1 MEEYILTIDQ
11 GTTSSRAILFN
22 KKGQMAYMAQ
32 REVTN
37 FFPKPSWVEQDALE
51 IWVSVGDVI
60 NELKIKSN
68 VELTQIKAI
77 GITNQRETTIVWDKE
92 TGVPVYNAIVWQSK
106 QTQEICDSLSEY
118 EELIQNKTGLRINP
132 YFSASKIRFIL
143 DHIPHGQERAERGE
157 LLCGT
162 VDTWLIYKLTK
173 GEVFATDDSNASR
186 T

>member
-92 TGVPVYNAIVWQSK
+92 TGVPVYNAIVWQ
-106 QTQEICDSLSEY
+106 
-118 EELIQNKTGLRINP
+118 
-132 YFSASKIRFIL
+132 
-143 DHIPHGQERAERGE
+143 
-157 LLCGT
+157 
-162 VDTWLIYKLTK
+162 
-173 GEVFATDDSNASR
+173 
-186 T
+186 